1 MRFQQE
7 MKSAILFIG
16 VTPSWFEAGFFF
28 AYNFGNFQSCD
39 RQQISLHKVR

>member
-16 VTPSWFEAGFFF
+16 VTPSWFEAVFF